1 MAAHPDVSTSP
12 FVGELLLTL
21 ADDGRL
27 VLDAVRAD
35 EAIARLERTLSAV
48 RARLRVIRLWQQ
60 APTRQVDELP
70 DALSRYVVDAI
81 FADLLAPDRLELA
94 TVELPKYIE
103 ALRRARRLVPP
114 GDEAH

>member
-1 MAAHPDVSTSP
+1 MPAHSDVPTSP
-12 FVGELLLTL
+12 FAGELLLAL

-27 VLDAVRAD
+27 VLDPAHAD

-60 APTRQVDELP
+60 TPTRQVDELP
-70 DALSRYVVDAI
+70 DELARYVVDAV
-81 FADLLAPDRLELA
+81 FAEQLAPHRLELA

-103 ALRRARRLVPP
+103 ALRRARRHEP
-114 GDEAH
+114 